1 MSKHQLVRFKKAQQ
15 KEEILFFYEHSV
27 KYVPS
32 YNTCL

>member
-1 MSKHQLVRFKKAQQ
+1 MSKHQLVHFKNAQQ
-15 KEEILFFYEHSV
+15 KEKILFFCEHFL